1 MCLCVSV
8 CVCVSLFV
16 CWCVSVCLCLCL
28 CVGVCLYVCVS
39 VFVCWCVSVCLCV
52 CVCLSVCL
60 FVCLCLCLCVPS
72 KIHVIPPRGAW
83 WEQQIYL
90 LANMTGTTVPY
101 NLLVYVS
108 CYVKGSAVFVLLLLF
123 PGRSCM
129 HWSKKIIG
137 TAHKL

>member
-1 MCLCVSV
+1 MYIYVIVYV
-8 CVCVSLFV
+8 CVCVCLSVFV
-16 CWCVSVCLCLCL
+16 CLCLCVGVCLCL

-39 VFVCWCVSVCLCV
+39 VCVCVSVFVCVSVCLC
-52 CVCLSVCL
+52 L
-60 FVCLCLCLCVPS
+60 CLCLCLCVPS

-129 HWSKKIIG
+129 HLVKEDHRDS
-137 TAHKL
+137 T